1 MSLGHISLQLL
12 PNLFPPRPL
21 RKAAGSFL
29 LWFIIA
35 LDSPLMCMCCKCT
48 SLSLSSHSS
57 LVSIPISCQPD
68 SKRRQGHANGG
79 QHNLFLLNC
88 IKGPWIRRDFPDSAC
103 RWRDRCWPL
112 ACWRYSSRGWSLF
125 ITFVFVTGF
134 TGVARAPTH
143 LPRSLADWEPF
154 KTGLP
159 QKLIPSS
166 TGVFFRRPWKQP
178 RPYVTEIH
186 TSRCQWEAEA
196 CMGKVGTRQL

>member
-1 MSLGHISLQLL
+1 M
-12 PNLFPPRPL
+12 
-21 RKAAGSFL
+21 
-29 LWFIIA
+29 
-35 LDSPLMCMCCKCT
+35 
-48 SLSLSSHSS
+48 
-57 LVSIPISCQPD
+57 
-68 SKRRQGHANGG
+68 
-79 QHNLFLLNC
+79 
-88 IKGPWIRRDFPDSAC
+88 
-103 RWRDRCWPL
+103 
-112 ACWRYSSRGWSLF
+112 F